1 MLTRRSIFYTTP
13 AFVMGILLLNLRP
26 LVDKL
31 FATAYFTP
39 AEVVLMGTVN
49 LITFIPEC
57 IVLATSYAIQTLT
70 ARYIDDKDNIQYFLS
85 GLMVTGVLVVP
96 ILVLLGLFPVSF
108 IKFVSRD
115 APTHASALLFF
126 RLRLVGCAF
135 QCLIFCLRGYYSAYR
150 NNRIFFTVIAL
161 SLATHCLCN
170 RLFLQNTWFI
180 GNLGIYGLGLSYC
193 ISMAF
198 GLAIYCDQF
207 LHDMT
212 LSSVVLPGR
221 RRYTQLL
228 RFSMPLTAHSV
239 VDHIGTT
246 FIFSC
251 TGHYF
256 GMLPLASLHLL
267 SSIQGISP
275 GAGFGL
281 TALTEVSRA
290 YGDNPRLARRRGE
303 TILFV
308 GSGLI
313 GLIGCLLSIK
323 TQWLL
328 ELTASGNQALQAA
341 AKLPV
346 QMMLITLFLHV
357 GCQVVLKIL
366 QAIDQTVASV
376 SINLSFIYGFRI
388 PLLFSLRYF
397 SEASLVTVMVILSA
411 EKCLK
416 LTAMFLYWH
425 WTHRRI
431 LRERPVTETLSPA
444 SL

>member
-1 MLTRRSIFYTTP
+1 
-13 AFVMGILLLNLRP
+13 
-26 LVDKL
+26 
-31 FATAYFTP
+31 
-39 AEVVLMGTVN
+39 MGTAN

-150 NNRIFFTVIAL
+150 NNPYSSRLLHSLWLRTVCV
-161 SLATHCLCN
+161 TVC
-170 RLFLQNTWFI
+170 LQNTWFI

-212 LSSVVLPGR
+212 PSSVVLPGR

-281 TALTEVSRA
+281 TVLTEVSRA

-313 GLIGCLLSIK
+313 GLIGCLPQHKHPVASS
-323 TQWLL
+323 
-328 ELTASGNQALQAA
+328 LTASGNQALQAGS
-341 AKLPV
+341 K
-346 QMMLITLFLHV
+346 ITCADDVDYIVSTCWLS
-357 GCQVVLKIL
+357 GR
-366 QAIDQTVASV
+366 AENTAS
-376 SINLSFIYGFRI
+376 N
-388 PLLFSLRYF
+388 
-397 SEASLVTVMVILSA
+397 
-411 EKCLK
+411 
-416 LTAMFLYWH
+416 
-425 WTHRRI
+425 
-431 LRERPVTETLSPA
+431 
-444 SL
+444 